1 MGLTPASG
9 LPGASRSGDIDPTLI
24 FHYTHRAAK
33 ITHDKKGAVE
43 VGVTEAEEILNTKA
57 GWSSLVGS
65 SNFAEITAKLD
76 DSSESSPEVANA
88 KLAFEIF
95 VDRILNYIGAYYL
108 KLGGDVDALVFS
120 GGIGEKS
127 AELRA
132 EVAKRCACLGFAVDE
147 GKNGDVAKKE
157 GEVVEI
163 TGVSTGVGDGEKGG
177 KKRVLVCRTDE
188 QVRSRLWTA

>member
-9 LPGASRSGDIDPTLI
+9 LPGATRSGDIDPTLI

-33 ITHDKKGAVE
+33 ISHDKKGAVD
-43 VGVTEAEEILNTKA
+43 VGVTQAEEILNTKA
-57 GWSSLVGS
+57 GWSSLIGS
-65 SNFAEITAKLD
+65 SDFAEITKKLD
-76 DSSESSPEVANA
+76 GSSDSSPEVENA

-95 VDRILNYIGAYYL
+95 VDRILNYLGAYYL

-132 EVAKRCACLGFAVDE
+132 EAGRRCACLGFVVDE
-147 GKNGDVAKKE
+147 GK
-157 GEVVEI
+157 
-163 TGVSTGVGDGEKGG
+163 
-177 KKRVLVCRTDE
+177 KR
-188 QVRSRLWTA
+188 